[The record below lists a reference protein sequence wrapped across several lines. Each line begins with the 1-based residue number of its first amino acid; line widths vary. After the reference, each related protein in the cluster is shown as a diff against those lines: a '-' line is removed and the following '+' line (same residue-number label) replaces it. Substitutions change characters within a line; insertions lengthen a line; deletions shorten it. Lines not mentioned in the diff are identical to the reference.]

1 MRIRLLLV
9 DDNERLR
16 DSLGGFL
23 TNLGGLEI
31 VGTAS
36 TGKQAVEQCAKL
48 HPDMVLMDIRM
59 PEMDCIAATRLIHEQ
74 YPDIQVV
81 VLTSGFIA
89 EAEAALD
96 AGATVYVF
104 KTASAYTILDTIHS
118 TYSNNHPH

>member
-1 MRIRLLLV
+1 MSGYRLISSGNFMKIRLLLV

-36 TGKQAVEQCAKL
+36 TGKEALEQCAKL

-59 PEMDCIAATRLIHEQ
+59 PEMDGIAATRLIHEQ

-89 EAEAALD
+89 EAE
-96 AGATVYVF
+96 
-104 KTASAYTILDTIHS
+104 
-118 TYSNNHPH
+118 